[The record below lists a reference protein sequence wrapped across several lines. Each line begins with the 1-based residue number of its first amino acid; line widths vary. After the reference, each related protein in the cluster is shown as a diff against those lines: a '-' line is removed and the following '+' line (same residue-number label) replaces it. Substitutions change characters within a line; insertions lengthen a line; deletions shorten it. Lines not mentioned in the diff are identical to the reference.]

1 MSYVATVKT
10 VRTGVAR
17 VAVDTVQI
25 LKIRYVGSQ
34 VAAHVTLAATTGD
47 MTFEQGATTAA
58 AAVTTGDN
66 PGTSGVINISDLTY
80 LSELHAMINASTD
93 WEAWYVDAPPDLA
106 IEVSAGNC
114 AFITTLTDQDCT
126 VAAGYAV
133 LLDTSLLTAEEHYA
147 GITFNGPSNTPHPH
161 DANTEHLLL
170 EIRALATYAAD
181 TVYLSVLACDD
192 VLGTAVVIWGPIQ
205 SAATTVEKV
214 VNLNGVPITGTDG
227 LRLVVKMYNDTSAF
241 HATEPLQLVLA
252 RESIVKGPALRASHM
267 YARLSI

>member
-1 MSYVATVKT
+1 LGSETNVIGENPTVPYGGTEGTIDMSEA
-10 VRTGVAR
+10 
-17 VAVDTVQI
+17 AVDTI
-25 LKIRYVGSQ
+25 AKL
-34 VAAHVTLAATTGD
+34 
-47 MTFEQGATTAA
+47 
-58 AAVTTGDN
+58 
-66 PGTSGVINISDLTY
+66 IS
-80 LSELHAMINASTD
+80 AINASPD
-93 WEAWYVDAPPDLA
+93 WEAWAVDLPGDVATE
-106 IEVSAGNC
+106 ISAGTGIFPTR
-114 AFITTLTDQDCT
+114 AATQAK
-126 VAAGYAV
+126 VAAGIAFV
-133 LLDTSLLTAEEHYA
+133 LVTSLLTAEEHYA

-192 VLGTAVVIWGPIQ
+192 VLGTSVVIWGPIK

-214 VNLNGVPITGTDG
+214 VNLGGVPITGTDG